1 MSSNGLFAKAAIPYA
16 EALFESSQPM
26 QLVEI
31 TREDLNLISTTIE
44 KSSNLKSFL
53 DNPLVV
59 ISAKKDV
66 LKNLFINQ
74 INNHVLN
81 FLFILIERRRINL
94 LNSIVNYYL
103 DLVNQLDFVT
113 LVTVYTAV
121 PLNEKQENSLQEKL
135 QAITDSKVVQ
145 LIINVKPDLIGG
157 FVIKIGSKVI
167 DMSIY
172 GQLNQISSYLNSAC
186 L

>member
-16 EALFESSQPM
+16 EALFESSQFM

-31 TREDLNLISTTIE
+31 TRKDLNLISTTIE
-44 KSSNLKSFL
+44 KSNNLKSFL
-53 DNPLVV
+53 DHPLVV
-59 ISAKKDV
+59 MSAKKDV

-94 LNSIVNYYL
+94 LDSIVSYYSN
-103 DLVNQLDFVT
+103 LVNQLDFVT

-121 PLNEKQENSLQEKL
+121 PLNEKQENCLKEKL
-135 QAITDSKVVQ
+135 QDITDSKVVQ
-145 LIINVKPDLIGG
+145 LIINIKPDLIGG
-157 FVIKIGSKVI
+157 LVVKIGSKVI

-172 GQLNQISSYLNSAC
+172 GQLNQISSYLSSAY